1 MKESSSPTHSKFSL
15 SCSLPNFFVL
25 VFVKMVSALT
35 DHRPGIDVEAQQ
47 VPPLVTGA
55 SYTILRY
62 CPSGEGS

>member
-1 MKESSSPTHSKFSL
+1 
-15 SCSLPNFFVL
+15 
-25 VFVKMVSALT
+25 MVSALT